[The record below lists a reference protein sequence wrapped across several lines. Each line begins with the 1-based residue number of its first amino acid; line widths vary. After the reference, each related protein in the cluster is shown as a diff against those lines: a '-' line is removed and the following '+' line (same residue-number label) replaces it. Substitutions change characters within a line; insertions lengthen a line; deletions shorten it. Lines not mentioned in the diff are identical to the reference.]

1 MKVFGYLD
9 DFVLW
14 FFNWQVSMGW
24 WNAFIIPLE
33 LFFFYTYIYRRFF
46 YQPATYVG

>member
-9 DFVLW
+9 DLLVW

-24 WNAFIIPLE
+24 WNFIVIPLE
-33 LFFFYTYIYRRFF
+33 LFMIYLIKLKLSVRMITY
-46 YQPATYVG
+46 Q

>member
-9 DFVLW
+9 DFLEW

-24 WNAFIIPLE
+24 WNFIIVPLE
-33 LFFFYTYIYRRFF
+33 LIIISIIHRKFIYRSV
-46 YQPATYVG
+46 PWM